1 MLNKIIILITV
12 MTGTSMA
19 SINSAKNGFV
29 QDKNIPFA
37 HKSQGDP
44 TEGFNDIT
52 NLPGWIIDNQS
63 NPVGSNSWFQGT
75 TNVFNAHSGADNSYI
90 AANFNNTAG
99 SDICNY
105 LILPDLAY
113 LESISFWTRT
123 SINSNF
129 PDRLLLL
136 HSPTGGTNT
145 GDCINGFGDFTNILL
160 NINPELNVGGFPED
174 WTQYT
179 SQVQSTG
186 KVAFVYFVTD
196 GGNGGINSNY
206 VGIDTVSWVN
216 TAAVVDLDLSI
227 TNSAF
232 NGIDINDS
240 VTFTQSI
247 TNHGPLD
254 ATNTNVASTFSDKL
268 DYVSNN
274 CNAVVSGTNLNWN
287 IGNLASGSSANCD
300 IVFAVADYGR
310 AEFQATATADESE
323 GDINNNSAVSGFNG
337 PIQIIPS
344 LNLIAIVLLMF
355 SVIWIGL
362 RRTNAL
368 MK

>member
-1 MLNKIIILITV
+1 
-12 MTGTSMA
+12 MTSASVA
-19 SINSAKNGFV
+19 SINIAKTGFI
-29 QDKNIPFA
+29 QDKDLPIA
-37 HKSQGDP
+37 HKSQGNP
-44 TEGFNDIT
+44 TEGFDDIN

-75 TNVFNAHSGADNSYI
+75 TNVFNAHTGADNSYI
-90 AANFNNTAG
+90 AANFNSTAG
-99 SDICNY
+99 TDICNY
-105 LILPDLAY
+105 LILPDLAF

-123 SINSNF
+123 SLNSNF

-145 GDCINGFGDFTNILL
+145 GDCINGFGDFTNTLL
-160 NINPELNVGGFPED
+160 DINPSLNVGGFPED
-174 WTQYT
+174 WTQFT

-196 GGNGGINSNY
+196 GGNGGTNSNY

-274 CNAVVSGTNLNWN
+274 CNAVVSETNLNWN

-300 IVFAVADYGR
+300 VVFTVADYGR

-362 RRTNAL
+362 RRTNTL